1 MAALIKM
8 RAQYP
13 NNRELERRISDLE
26 FRLNQG
32 SGEVMDYDPKTGRQF
47 PKVPQ
52 PPKQ

>member
-32 SGEVMDYDPKTGRQF
+32 SGEVMSYDPKTGQQS

-52 PPKQ
+52 PPRQ